1 MTEEDAQ
8 NWIKTHFDVSRGTW
22 ERLEAFIAFLKNEA
36 QRQNLVSAASLDHM
50 WARHIADS
58 AQLLRFVSPK
68 TSTWIDLGSG
78 AGFPGLI
85 VAILS
90 DWRVTLVESRA
101 KRIEFL
107 NRAIEQLGLG
117 DQARVAGM
125 PVERLDTSPYGV
137 ISARAFAPLD
147 RLLPLASRFST
158 PKTIWLLPKGQNAAN
173 ELADARNDWNF
184 DMRVEPSITQADAG
198 ILVGR
203 VLGTARKAAAK
214 GWRK

>member
-1 MTEEDAQ
+1 
-8 NWIKTHFDVSRGTW
+8 
-22 ERLEAFIAFLKNEA
+22 
-36 QRQNLVSAASLDHM
+36 M
-50 WARHIADS
+50 WVRHIVDS

-158 PKTIWLLPKGQNAAN
+158 PKTIWLLPKGHNAAN